1 MLAMT
6 TITSA
11 VRLTPVVQ
19 IAPRAPQVSTASSP
33 QAVNVRP
40 STVVSLGQ
48 QTTRVDAQTYTAKGT
63 LQETQGQYVWEKNG
77 LDKLSMYM
85 HSAVLTSSPA
95 ARFQGLGAALLEQ
108 LSANGGQR
116 ISQSGLAVTDST
128 ATEPLLLG
136 MQQANL
142 REHATNRVT
151 FQLTSASGATVSL
164 GLYSSEAGLAVDAN
178 VQGGTLTDEEL
189 KGLAALA
196 DGFQSTLNGLTREPP
211 QLQLGALVK
220 LDPSLFTGLQLNA
233 KLDTTSGVQ
242 QTFDL
247 KLDEHTRS
255 LQLQGPSGEVKMNLD
270 TQGGTL
276 LGSQAQRQAA
286 VANYLTQFD
295 AAQKRGQGDEQLMA
309 LFKDAFSQ
317 LNSVDDTST
326 RPAKHDTVQ
335 NQTSRLLLSG
345 LADFDASITQNVQ
358 KPNPLRPEEAD
369 HFDYKVSQS
378 TSLKGNTAN
387 LAVQQDQQAS
397 LKAAWHKGL
406 NPLVDLMLSRD
417 SKSQN
422 YRYHE
427 VEDVSRSTTR
437 LAFAN
442 NTLVEASTSQEA
454 SQQERVR
461 TYRDGVLQKDD
472 TNRASADQSRDL
484 LNMLEKLLDQ
494 DKAARRTGAASTLE
508 GQLEGLRKLW
518 LLQSVPGQIAA

>member
-1 MLAMT
+1 MT

-19 IAPRAPQVSTASSP
+19 FAPRAPQVASTSLP
-33 QAVNVRP
+33 QAQTVRP

-48 QTTRVDAQTYTAKGT
+48 QTSSIDAQTYTAKGT
-63 LQETQGQYVWEKNG
+63 LQEPQGQYVWEKSG
-77 LDKLSMYM
+77 LDKLSMSM
-85 HSAVLTSSPA
+85 HTAIQSSSPA

-108 LSANGGQR
+108 LAANGGQR
-116 ISQSGLAVTDST
+116 ISQSGLAVNDST
-128 ATEPLLLG
+128 GTDPLLLG
-136 MQQANL
+136 MQQARL
-142 REHATNRVT
+142 REHATNTVT
-151 FQLTSASGATVSL
+151 FQLTSASGATISL
-164 GLYSSEAGLAVDAN
+164 GLYSSEAGLAVDAD

-196 DGFQSTLNGLTREPP
+196 DSFQSTINGLTREPP

-233 KLDTTSGVQ
+233 KLDTASGVQ

-247 KLDEHTRS
+247 NLGESTRS
-255 LQLQGPSGEVKMNLD
+255 LLLKGASGEVKMNLD

-295 AAQKRGQGDEQLMA
+295 TAQKRGQGDAQLMA

-326 RPAKHDTVQ
+326 RPANHDTALNKV
-335 NQTSRLLLSG
+335 SRTLLSG
-345 LADFDASITQNVQ
+345 LADFDASITQAVGQ
-358 KPNPLRPEEAD
+358 SNPMRPEEAD

-378 TSLKGNTAN
+378 TSRKGNAAN
-387 LAVQQDQQAS
+387 LELQQDQQAS

-406 NPLVDLMLSRD
+406 NPLVDLILTGD

-427 VEDVSRSTTR
+427 VEDVSRSSTR

-442 NTLVEASTSQEA
+442 NTLVEASATQEA
-454 SQQERVR
+454 SQNERVR
-461 TYRDGVLQKDD
+461 TYQDGVLKSDETQ
-472 TNRASADQSRDL
+472 RASADQSRNL
-484 LNMLEKLLDQ
+484 LNMLEKLLGQDQ
-494 DKAARRTGAASTLE
+494 AARRTGAASTLE
-508 GQLEGLRKLW
+508 AQLEGQRHLW

>member
-1 MLAMT
+1 MT

-19 IAPRAPQVSTASSP
+19 IAPRAPQVSSSTP
-33 QAVNVRP
+33 SQALTVRP

-48 QTTRVDAQTYTAKGT
+48 QASNVDAQTYSAKGT
-63 LQETQGQYVWEKNG
+63 LQEAQGQYVWEQKG

-85 HSAVLTSSPA
+85 HSAVQSSSTA
-95 ARFQGLGAALLEQ
+95 SRFQGLGAALLEQ
-108 LSANGGQR
+108 LAANGGQR
-116 ISQSGLAVTDST
+116 ISQSGLAVNDST

-136 MQQANL
+136 MQQARL
-142 REHATNRVT
+142 REHATNSVT
-151 FQLTSASGATVSL
+151 FQLTSASGATISL
-164 GLYSSEAGLAVDAN
+164 GLYSSDKGLAVDAD
-178 VQGGTLTDEEL
+178 VQGGTLTGEEL
-189 KGLAALA
+189 KGLAGLA
-196 DGFQSTLNGLTREPP
+196 DSFQSALNGLTREPP

-220 LDPSLFTGLQLNA
+220 LDPNLFTGLQMNA
-233 KLDTTSGVQ
+233 KLDTASGTQ

-247 KLDEHTRS
+247 QLDEHTRS
-255 LQLQGPSGEVKMNLD
+255 LKLQGASGEVKMNFD
-270 TQGGTL
+270 THGGTL

-286 VANYLTQFD
+286 VANYLNQFD
-295 AAQKRGQGDEQLMA
+295 AAQKRGQGDEQMMT

-326 RPAKHDTVQ
+326 RPANHDTAQ
-335 NQTSRLLLSG
+335 NKASRLLLSG
-345 LADFDASITQNVQ
+345 LADFDASITQGMQ
-358 KPNPLRPEEAD
+358 KPNPMRPEEAD

-378 TSLKGNTAN
+378 TSSKGNAAN
-387 LAVQQDQQAS
+387 LSVQQDQQAS

-406 NPLVDLMLSRD
+406 NPLVDLKLSRD

-427 VEDVSRSTTR
+427 VEDVARSTTR

-442 NTLVEASTSQEA
+442 NSLVEASTSQEA

-461 TYRDGVLQKDD
+461 TYQDGVLKTDD
-472 TNRASADQSRDL
+472 TSRASADRSRDL

-494 DKAARRTGAASTLE
+494 DQAARRTGAASTLE
-508 GQLEGLRKLW
+508 DQLAGLRHLW
-518 LLQSVPGQIAA
+518 LLQSVPGQIGA

>member
-1 MLAMT
+1 MT
-6 TITSA
+6 PITSA

-19 IAPRAPQVSTASSP
+19 ITSRAPQVASTRSP
-33 QAVNVRP
+33 QALTVRP

-48 QTTRVDAQTYTAKGT
+48 QPTSVEPRTYTAKGT
-63 LQETQGQYVWEKNG
+63 LQAVQGQYVWEQNG

-85 HSAVLTSSPA
+85 HSAVQSTSPA

-108 LSANGGQR
+108 LAANGGQR
-116 ISQSGLAVTDST
+116 ISQSGLAVNDGT

-136 MQQANL
+136 MQQARL
-142 REHATNRVT
+142 REHATNSVT
-151 FQLTSASGATVSL
+151 FQLTSASGATLSL
-164 GLYSSEAGLAVDAN
+164 GLYSSEAGLAVDAD
-178 VQGGTLTDEEL
+178 VQGGTLTREEL

-196 DGFQSTLNGLTREPP
+196 DSFQSAINGLTREPP

-220 LDPSLFTGLQLNA
+220 LDPGLFTGLQMSA
-233 KLDTTSGVQ
+233 KLDTASGTQ

-247 KLDEHTRS
+247 HLDEHARS
-255 LQLQGPSGEVKMNLD
+255 LKLQGPSGEVKMNLD

-295 AAQKRGQGDEQLMA
+295 AAQQRGQGDEQLMA

-317 LNSVDDTST
+317 LNRVDDVSP
-326 RPAKHDTVQ
+326 RPSGHDTAQ
-335 NQTSRLLLSG
+335 NKVSRTLLSG
-345 LADFDASITQNVQ
+345 LADFDASITQTVQ
-358 KPNPLRPEEAD
+358 KINPMRPEEAD

-378 TSLKGNTAN
+378 TSRKGNAAN
-387 LAVQQDQQAS
+387 LTVQQDQQAS

-406 NPLVDLMLSRD
+406 NPLVDLMLTRD

-427 VEDVSRSTTR
+427 VEDASRSTTR

-442 NTLVEASTSQEA
+442 NTLVEASASQEA

-461 TYRDGVLQKDD
+461 TYQEGVVQTDV
-472 TNRASADQSRDL
+472 THRTSADQSRDL
-484 LNMLEKLLDQ
+484 LNMLEALLDQ
-494 DKAARRTGAASTLE
+494 DRAARRTGAASTLE
-508 GQLEGLRKLW
+508 NQLQGLRHLW
-518 LLQSVPGQIAA
+518 LLQSAPGQIAP